1 MTFLEHVLPWTS
13 ESPSGQRVGGEA
25 GSGTQGLETTDRVSA
40 TMRRDHQPCSFCA
53 GCWDIVCSSEPGSES
68 TGTRGAKQGGV
79 IPETT
84 SGGGD
89 VQLED
94 VSPVQ
99 VLCHD
104 LLAV

>member
-1 MTFLEHVLPWTS
+1 M
-13 ESPSGQRVGGEA
+13 
-25 GSGTQGLETTDRVSA
+25 ETADGVSA
-40 TMRRDHQPCSFCA
+40 TMRRDHQPCSFCP
-53 GCWDIVCSSEPGSES
+53 GCWDIVCSSESGSES
-68 TGTRGAKQGGV
+68 MGTSGGKQGGV

-84 SGGGD
+84 SGGRD